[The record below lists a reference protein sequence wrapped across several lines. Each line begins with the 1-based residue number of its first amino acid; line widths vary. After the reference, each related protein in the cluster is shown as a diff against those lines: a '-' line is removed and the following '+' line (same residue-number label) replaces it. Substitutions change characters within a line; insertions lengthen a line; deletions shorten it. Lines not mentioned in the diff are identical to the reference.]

1 MLQLFKRA
9 IAPCQGRPLW
19 VFLSIPSGYQPLLV
33 ANSIE
38 FYKIAWDDFKFS
50 TAVPYTRKTLMKND
64 NNDLS
69 HHILPNSAT
78 MVGVCIMVISIVKS
92 QPADMVNYLID
103 KALAIDSV
111 LFTVSA
117 LLSFLSIRLQR
128 ATEGFERW
136 AEMIFILGL
145 VSMTLIA
152 VIFSFEIV

>member
-1 MLQLFKRA
+1 
-9 IAPCQGRPLW
+9 
-19 VFLSIPSGYQPLLV
+19 
-33 ANSIE
+33 
-38 FYKIAWDDFKFS
+38 
-50 TAVPYTRKTLMKND
+50 MKSNHS
-64 NNDLS
+64 NDLS

-92 QPADMVNYLID
+92 QPSDLVSYLID

-117 LLSFLSIRLQR
+117 LLSFLSIRLER
-128 ATEGFERW
+128 STVRLERW
-136 AEMIFILGL
+136 AEVIFIVGL